1 MLYNTAGFAEYLKR
15 IMKSRGLST
24 GELADLLGLKSKTTV
39 VRVLQNNAGE
49 KAVMSFRNL
58 LVSSRELALVTLC
71 SKTAVLLLLLRTL

>member
-39 VRVLQNNAGE
+39 VRVLQNNAG
-49 KAVMSFRNL
+49 KRRS
-58 LVSSRELALVTLC
+58 
-71 SKTAVLLLLLRTL
+71 